1 MSTNPSRQPMERCK
15 APRLELI
22 RTGPLAKHLDGFT
35 SHLLREGYSDGS
47 FYKKSLLVRALNRW
61 LVQHKLALKE
71 IDEARLQ
78 QFLAD
83 RRARLGGGFRR
94 REAHIGTQLLRYLRS
109 MGSIPGPAPIIDRTA
124 PGKLMRDF
132 ERFLRSERGLS
143 PATITGYLRSVR
155 RFLTDRF
162 RGRALRLQHLRARDL
177 DRFILR
183 EARRLSHVSTR
194 STLVALR
201 CFLRYALQRGW
212 ITADLAISLPKVACW
227 RYSHIPRSLSP
238 GQVERL
244 LASCDHGTPEGLRN
258 HAMLLLLARLGL
270 RAKEVSTL
278 RLEDLDWD
286 HGEIVVRT
294 KMCRIHHLPLTKE
307 IGALLAR
314 YLRHGRPHCPLRTV
328 FVRERPP
335 WSGLSSS
342 GVGQIVR
349 RALRR
354 AGLKPDRTG
363 AHLLRHSLATNMLR
377 NGASLPEIG
386 QMLGHECPA
395 TTQIYAKVDIKAL
408 RTVAMPWMG
417 GAVR

>member
-1 MSTNPSRQPMERCK
+1 MSLNPSRQAIDRCK

-22 RTGPLAKHLDGFT
+22 RTGPLAKHLEGFT

-47 FYKKSLLVRALNRW
+47 FYKKSLLIRALNRW
-61 LVQHKLALKE
+61 LIQHNLSLE
-71 IDEARLQ
+71 NIDEARLQ
-78 QFLAD
+78 QFLSD
-83 RRARLGGGFRR
+83 RQGRLSGGVRR
-94 REAHIGTQLLRYLRS
+94 REANIGQQLLRYLRS
-109 MGSIPGPAPIIDRTA
+109 LGSIPAPAPIVDRTA
-124 PGKLMRDF
+124 LGKLMRDF

-143 PATITGYLRSVR
+143 PATITGYQRCVR
-155 RFLTDRF
+155 RFLAGRF
-162 RGRALRLQHLRARDL
+162 RGRALNLQHLRARDL

-183 EARRLSHVSTR
+183 EARRLSPISAKAM
-194 STLVALR
+194 LVALR

-212 ITADLAISLPKVACW
+212 IKADLAMSVPKVASW
-227 RYSHIPRSLSP
+227 RYSHLPKSLTP
-238 GQVERL
+238 DQVERL
-244 LASCDHGTPEGLRN
+244 LASCDYGTPDGLRN
-258 HAMLLLLARLGL
+258 HAILLLLARLGL

-307 IGALLAR
+307 IGSALAR

-328 FVRERPP
+328 FVRQRPP
-335 WSGLSSS
+335 WSALSSS

-349 RALRR
+349 RALRC
-354 AGLKPDRTG
+354 AGLKPERTG

-377 NGASLPEIG
+377 KGASLHEIG
-386 QMLGHECPA
+386 QMLGHECPT

-408 RTVAMPWMG
+408 RTIAMPWMG
-417 GAVR
+417 RPA